1 MPQAS
6 RFGTNREWE
15 RKEAQKAGDLHRMA
29 LQVKV
34 DNILELADKRRVGC
48 VKALSLIPRPEAV
61 NRMLEV
67 LECVSPNL

>member
-1 MPQAS
+1 
-6 RFGTNREWE
+6 
-15 RKEAQKAGDLHRMA
+15 MA